1 MIEFLFNNQITR
13 NPRINIQ
20 DHWGGVERVGMQK
33 KEEKL
38 F

>member
-1 MIEFLFNNQITR
+1 MKEFLFNNQITR

-20 DHWGGVERVGMQK
+20 DHWGGVERGGMQK